1 MDWLWDT
8 LGALAVVILASF
20 WAMESVGFSKEDYK
34 VAFYILVVLGIIFIA
49 FFALAMLGVFK
60 PPI

>member
-1 MDWLWDT
+1 MNWFWDT
-8 LGALAVVILASF
+8 LGALFVVIIAVF
-20 WAMESVGFSKEDYK
+20 WLFEKTGFSKEDYK

>member
-20 WAMESVGFSKEDYK
+20 WALESVGFSKEDYK
-34 VAFYILVVLGIIFIA
+34 VSFYILVVIGIILIA
-49 FFALAMLGVFK
+49 IFALALLGVL
-60 PPI
+60 